1 MRFGAAGNL
10 LYSRGSQS
18 VGHDLSVGHQNPG
31 VVSDHDKYCLHD
43 KVHYQKS
50 LSNHISL

>member
-1 MRFGAAGNL
+1 MTFGAAGNL

-31 VVSDHDKYCLHD
+31 VVSDQSIIKR
-43 KVHYQKS
+43 VS
-50 LSNHISL
+50 LITSPFND